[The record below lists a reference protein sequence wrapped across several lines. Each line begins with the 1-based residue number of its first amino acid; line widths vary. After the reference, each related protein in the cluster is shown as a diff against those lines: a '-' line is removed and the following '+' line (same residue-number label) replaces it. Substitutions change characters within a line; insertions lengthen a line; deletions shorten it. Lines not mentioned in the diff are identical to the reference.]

1 MRREGLGPINMNK
14 KRILAGVLVLAMMM
28 TVFSAC
34 SKKESAKEIM
44 EKSIEKSMDIKSSK
58 QKFDMDISFDPGMT
72 EEEMAQD
79 PMSGGVIEML
89 NSMKVNGEFVSDT
102 DAGISGGNI
111 LVDMKG
117 MQFNL
122 EVYANNM
129 GSVSIKVPMS
139 EKYITVNGS
148 GEVPVEEDIEEMK
161 TFSKEIA
168 ADFMDGF
175 TDENMVLEDK
185 NVELIDGTHDL
196 KEITITLNDAEA
208 KELIKGLL
216 PKVYSNETMRKSLE
230 PNLRMQWEME
240 GKDPGDMDIEAELDK
255 MVEEALQAYDEA
267 VETYTIDEF
276 VVAFGIDED
285 YNTRQTNMKIAY
297 SVADETTEKTISMGF
312 DFTSE
317 MYDINEPVSID
328 MPEINEENS
337 ITMEEFIMGMMF
349 GGMPQM

>member
-267 VETYTIDEF
+267 VET
-276 VVAFGIDED
+276 
-285 YNTRQTNMKIAY
+285 
-297 SVADETTEKTISMGF
+297 
-312 DFTSE
+312 
-317 MYDINEPVSID
+317 
-328 MPEINEENS
+328 
-337 ITMEEFIMGMMF
+337 
-349 GGMPQM
+349 